1 MPIHGDEVLWN
12 IPSKAAWMDTIPG
25 GNNTGIGHRTEKIGF
40 QFGIYYNIKLPA
52 IHIQQS

>member
-40 QFGIYYNIKLPA
+40 
-52 IHIQQS
+52 